1 MSMRMTMRYYCNIVQ
16 IKIIQHIIFQ
26 LQSRK
31 NIGSTRNNGD
41 GASLLIFPLSYSSGK
56 RHSQLSPLRTRSRK
70 SLLFSILFL
79 SRSCAPRL
87 LVLLIFLPSLI
98 VQISELIFFTNPS
111 SFYKKKRGRSHIRQ
125 RKKRKKRPLQV
136 DT

>member
-98 VQISELIFFTNPS
+98 VQISELIFFHE
-111 SFYKKKRGRSHIRQ
+111 FKLFLYEKKGEITYLTKE
-125 RKKRKKRPLQV
+125 KRKKRPLQV